1 MIESLF
7 PCPIGHYNLDRAI
20 TQKEMQYL
28 KCLEL
33 EDNVGNLSS
42 VVGDVLKHK
51 EVSEINKFCTN
62 KLNDYCKEVWG
73 LEKNKVC
80 ITQSWTN
87 KTIPGAYHHQHWHH
101 NSIISGVF
109 YFDGNKDTDSISFFN
124 HQDWLGD
131 KWKFNNEEDNMFN
144 STSWWLPTPSGKL
157 YLFPSRLEHC
167 VNEVEGVRDRWSLSF
182 NTFIKDEFGEALL
195 NRLYKGK
202 LIL

>member
-51 EVSEINKFCTN
+51 EVSEINKFCTK

-73 LEKNKVC
+73 LEKNKV
-80 ITQSWTN
+80 
-87 KTIPGAYHHQHWHH
+87 
-101 NSIISGVF
+101 
-109 YFDGNKDTDSISFFN
+109 
-124 HQDWLGD
+124 
-131 KWKFNNEEDNMFN
+131 
-144 STSWWLPTPSGKL
+144 
-157 YLFPSRLEHC
+157 
-167 VNEVEGVRDRWSLSF
+167 
-182 NTFIKDEFGEALL
+182 
-195 NRLYKGK
+195 
-202 LIL
+202 